1 MLGEVKGVA
10 IRETLLRRPWL
21 LPFAAALMRGA
32 SKPREVADL
41 LGCSR
46 RLAATGLYALRRT
59 RDSPEGWSLCVVRWG
74 SWFAAR
80 IGSTL
85 VVAKVAKRRV
95 KAYTVP
101 LALLGSREDLP
112 GRLGYRVRIARLV
125 LEKGEGFA
133 GKCG

>member
-1 MLGEVKGVA
+1 MA

-46 RLAATGLYALRRT
+46 RLAVTGLYALRRT
-59 RDSPEGWSLCVVRWG
+59 REAPGDWGFCVVRWG
-74 SWFAAR
+74 GWFAAR

-85 VVAKVAKRRV
+85 VVAKVARRRV
-95 KAYTVP
+95 RAFTVP
-101 LALLGSREDLP
+101 LVLLESGEDLP

-125 LEKGEGFA
+125 LEKGGGFA
-133 GKCG
+133 GDCG